1 MATNVTTKARKTFLK
16 YSHTI
21 GLSTME
27 GRGFYYP
34 NDTAIGENGRLY
46 VLSRDLEGSAGGGGV
61 RVTVC
66 DLESEYYGTFGA
78 FGEGD
83 GQFIYPT
90 AIAID
95 SQGRFYVSDE
105 YTQRITVFDDSQK
118 VVSTWGVPGS
128 GPGEL
133 DGPSG
138 LAFDR
143 DDNLYVV
150 DHRNHR
156 VQKFTADGA
165 FLLSFGS
172 EGDGDGEFNYPW
184 GVAVGPHGD
193 VYVADWRNDRVQ
205 RFSPDGGFLASYG
218 SSGRGDG
225 EFHRPAGVALD
236 EDGYIYIC
244 DWGNERVQVLNPDG
258 GFVTKLMGEATDSK
272 WAREFLNVNV
282 EEDQARASS
291 DLDKDIDF
299 FVDDPH
305 ERSSHI
311 EKLFWAPT
319 SVKLDD
325 AGRLYVTESN
335 RHRLQVYQ
343 RIP

>member
-1 MATNVTTKARKTFLK
+1 MTTQTTFAEPFLK
-16 YSHTI
+16 YLDTV
-21 GLSTME
+21 GLATML

-34 NDTAIGENGRLY
+34 VDTAIDSDGQLY
-46 VLSRDLEGSAGGGGV
+46 VVSRSIEGDARGT
-61 RVTVC
+61 RITVC
-66 DLESEYYGTFGA
+66 DLDHEYYGTFGE

-90 AIAID
+90 AVAVD
-95 SQGRFYVSDE
+95 SHGRVFVSDE
-105 YTQRITVFDDSQK
+105 HLNRITVFDQSRDFASR
-118 VVSTWGVPGS
+118 WGVPGA

-138 LAFDR
+138 LVFDV

-156 VQKFTADGA
+156 IQKFTADGT
-165 FLLSFGS
+165 FLLGFGS
-172 EGDGDGEFNYPW
+172 EGDGDGELSYPW
-184 GVAVGPHGD
+184 GLAVGPSGD
-193 VYVADWRNDRVQ
+193 VYVADWHNDRVQ
-205 RFSPDGGFLASYG
+205 KFSPDGGFLASYG

-225 EFHRPAGVALD
+225 EFHRPSGVTV
-236 EDGYIYIC
+236 DGDGNIYVC
-244 DWGNERVQVLNPDG
+244 DWGNERVQVLDPDG
-258 GFVTKLMGEATDSK
+258 GFVTKLMGEATESK
-272 WAREFLNVNV
+272 WTRDFLDTNV
-282 EEDQARASS
+282 EESEARAKS

-325 AGRLYVTESN
+325 TGRLYVTESN
-335 RHRLQVYQ
+335 RHRLQIYQ
-343 RIP
+343 RTPDR

>member
-1 MATNVTTKARKTFLK
+1 MTTTSEHTFLE
-16 YSHTI
+16 YVDTI

-34 NDTAIGENGRLY
+34 SDTAVGSDGRLY
-46 VLSRDLEGSAGGGGV
+46 VVNRSIETDIRGI
-61 RVTVC
+61 RITVC
-66 DLESEYYGTFGA
+66 DLDHEYYGTFGG
-78 FGEGD
+78 FGEGN

-90 AIAID
+90 SIAID
-95 SQGRFYVSDE
+95 SRDRFYVGDE
-105 YTQRITVFDDSQK
+105 HLNRIIVFDQSK
-118 VVSTWGVPGS
+118 EPLSTWGVLGS

-138 LAFDR
+138 LAFDG
-143 DDNLYVV
+143 DDILYVV

-156 VQKFTADGA
+156 VQRFTADGV
-165 FLLSFGS
+165 FLSSFGS
-172 EGDGDGEFNYPW
+172 EGDGDGELRYPW
-184 GVAVGPHGD
+184 GVALDRNGD

-205 RFSPDGGFLASYG
+205 KFSPDGGFLAAYG
-218 SSGRGDG
+218 SPGRGDG
-225 EFHRPAGVALD
+225 ELHRPAGVAVD
-236 EDGYIYIC
+236 GDGYIYVC
-244 DWGNERVQVLNPDG
+244 DWGNERVQVLDPDG
-258 GFVTKLMGEATDSK
+258 GFVAKLMGEATDSK
-272 WAREFLNVNV
+272 WAQDFLRINV
-282 EEDQARASS
+282 EEGAARAES
-291 DLDKDIDF
+291 DLAKDIDF

-335 RHRLQVYQ
+335 RHRLQIYQ
-343 RIP
+343 RTA

>member
-1 MATNVTTKARKTFLK
+1 MTTETTSNKTFLK
-16 YSHTI
+16 YVDTV
-21 GLSTME
+21 GLATML

-34 NDTAIGENGRLY
+34 VDTAIDSDGRLY
-46 VLSRDLEGSAGGGGV
+46 VVNRSIEGDNRGV
-61 RVTVC
+61 RITVC
-66 DLESEYYGTFGA
+66 DLDHEYYGTFGA

-90 AIAID
+90 SVAID
-95 SQGRFYVSDE
+95 GQDRIYVSDE
-105 YTQRITVFDDSQK
+105 HLNRVTVFDGSRNFTRK
-118 VVSTWGVPGS
+118 WGVAGS

-138 LAFDR
+138 LAFDG

-156 VQKFTADGA
+156 VQKFTAEGA
-165 FLLSFGS
+165 FLLAFGS
-172 EGDGDGEFNYPW
+172 EGHGDGELSFPW
-184 GVAVGPHGD
+184 GVAIGPGGD
-193 VYVADWRNDRVQ
+193 VYVADWHNDRVQ
-205 RFSPDGGFLASYG
+205 RFSPDGGFMTSYG
-218 SSGRGDG
+218 SSGQDDG
-225 EFHRPAGVALD
+225 QLHRPAGVAV
-236 EDGYIYIC
+236 DGDGNIYVC
-244 DWGNERVQVLNPDG
+244 DWGNERVQVLDPDG
-258 GFVTKLMGEATDSK
+258 GFVTKLMGDATNSK
-272 WAREFLNVNV
+272 WAQDFLNTNV
-282 EEDQARASS
+282 EEGQARARSN
-291 DLDKDIDF
+291 LDKDIDF

-343 RIP
+343 RAT